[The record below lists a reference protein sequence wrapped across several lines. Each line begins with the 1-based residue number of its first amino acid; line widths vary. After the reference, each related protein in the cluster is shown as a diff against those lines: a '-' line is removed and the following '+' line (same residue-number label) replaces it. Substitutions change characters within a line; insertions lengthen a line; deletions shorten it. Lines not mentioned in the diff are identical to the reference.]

1 MFGSLDSLTKIS
13 TARSRSISAENVY
26 GEPGRGGMAE
36 VSDTPQPEVVRIGQ
50 GWGNNSCARELGQKW
65 KVRPCITLAPAA
77 VTTLMDVDGPGCIRH
92 IWITVNEKHL
102 RNIVLRMYWDGE
114 EAPSVEVPLG
124 DFFCNACLHT
134 AQIVA
139 VPINVNP
146 TNGMNCY
153 FPMPF
158 ARHAKITVE
167 NLLPDE
173 GIDGFF
179 YTINFEELDE
189 PAGDAY
195 FHARFNR
202 TTPLRYG
209 DDYTILDGVEGS
221 GNFVGCYMTWQQNN
235 NGWWGEGEVK
245 MFLDGDT
252 EFPTICGTGTEDYF
266 GGAWCFNKTFSSPF
280 LGYPFGGENRTGARH
295 SLYRFHVLDAI
306 HFHSSLKVTIQ
317 AIGWRD
323 KGRYLPLQ
331 DDISSVA
338 YFYLKEPHKPFPAL
352 PDRNGLEII

>member
-1 MFGSLDSLTKIS
+1 
-13 TARSRSISAENVY
+13 
-26 GEPGRGGMAE
+26 
-36 VSDTPQPEVVRIGQ
+36 
-50 GWGNNSCARELGQKW
+50 
-65 KVRPCITLAPAA
+65 
-77 VTTLMDVDGPGCIRH
+77 
-92 IWITVNEKHL
+92 
-102 RNIVLRMYWDGE
+102 MYWDGE

-134 AQIVA
+134 AQITA

-202 TTPLRYG
+202 TNPLRYG

>member
-1 MFGSLDSLTKIS
+1 MFGSLDSLMKIS
-13 TARSRSISAENVY
+13 TAARVRFRPKTSTASPGEAAWPRSATRRSPRWSAS
-26 GEPGRGGMAE
+26 GRGGA
-36 VSDTPQPEVVRIGQ
+36 
-50 GWGNNSCARELGQKW
+50 NNSCARELGQKW

-134 AQIVA
+134 AQITA

-202 TTPLRYG
+202 TNPLRYG

>member
-102 RNIVLRMYWDGE
+102 RNIVFRMYWDGE

-202 TTPLRYG
+202 TNPLRYG

-235 NGWWGEGEVK
+235 NGW
-245 MFLDGDT
+245 
-252 EFPTICGTGTEDYF
+252 
-266 GGAWCFNKTFSSPF
+266 
-280 LGYPFGGENRTGARH
+280 
-295 SLYRFHVLDAI
+295 
-306 HFHSSLKVTIQ
+306 
-317 AIGWRD
+317 
-323 KGRYLPLQ
+323 
-331 DDISSVA
+331 
-338 YFYLKEPHKPFPAL
+338 
-352 PDRNGLEII
+352 

>member
-1 MFGSLDSLTKIS
+1 MREFLKDVWMHGGEESRAITPENITGEKGHAAMSASHLGVGRKGSCCVPLES
-13 TARSRSISAENVY
+13 
-26 GEPGRGGMAE
+26 GE
-36 VSDTPQPEVVRIGQ
+36 T
-50 GWGNNSCARELGQKW
+50 
-65 KVRPCITLAPAA
+65 ITLA
-77 VTTLMDVDGPGCIRH
+77 DIEGPGIIRH
-92 IWITVNEKHL
+92 IWMTVPDKTAAGSFVMRDL
-102 RNIVLRMYWDGE
+102 VLRFYWDDE
-114 EAPSVEVPLG
+114 ETPSVECPVG

-202 TTPLRYG
+202 TNPLRYG

>member
-36 VSDTPQPEVVRIGQ
+36 VSDTPQPEVVCIGQ

-202 TTPLRYG
+202 TNPLRYG

-221 GNFVGCYMTWQQNN
+221 GTFVGCDMTWQQNN

-352 PDRNGLEII
+352 PDRNSLEII

>member
-202 TTPLRYG
+202 TNPLRYG

-252 EFPTICGTGTEDYF
+252 EFPTTEDYF

>member
-102 RNIVLRMYWDGE
+102 RNIVLRMYGE

-202 TTPLRYG
+202 TNPLRYG